1 MQKFITDDAF
11 WELFPDAAIAILSL
25 SDVREAAQLDAEKEE
40 EIRTLLQ
47 EANETAKKYVP
58 NDPISENTVP
68 KLWRQAYQKF
78 PTKKGARCSIEALL
92 KRVLHGTPV
101 GSILPSVDITNSISL
116 RYAFPIG
123 AENLDA
129 IVGDLHL
136 GLMKGDEDFLPIGS
150 EKPEPPL
157 PGELAYYDEKGVVC
171 RCWNWR
177 DGQRTEINEKTTN
190 EFIAMECIE
199 PERIQELQAALDE
212 LAGLMQKYLSAEVK
226 AKTILTAQ
234 NRETILR

>member
-234 NRETILR
+234 NRETVLR